1 MMIKSSAMILLA
13 AAVTGTAAVADES
26 DLATPRPVTVSSQS
40 TSVFEGGYVGFQ
52 LGYGYGDFE
61 FNRET
66 FNSDSSVYGFTAGYL
81 WNVAPGLYFGPELQ
95 YDRADITVTDSG
107 TGNTATFKEIGR
119 LKLIAGQEL
128 GSGMLYASLGAAYGS
143 VGGNGVGQVLDGS
156 GGSYSIGFGY
166 DWIVADQWTVG
177 GEYQNSKFKN
187 IGSGDVTVNTLHL
200 KVARRF

>member
-1 MMIKSSAMILLA
+1 MIKSSAIILA
-13 AAVTGTAAVADES
+13 TAAVTATAAAANEN
-26 DLATPRPVTVSSQS
+26 APEQTRPVVVSTQS

-61 FNRET
+61 FSRET
-66 FNSDSSVYGFTAGYL
+66 FNSDSAIYGFTAGYL
-81 WNVAPGLYFGPELQ
+81 WNVAPGLYVGPELQ
-95 YDRADITVTDSG
+95 YDRADITVTDSS

-143 VGGNGVGQVLDGS
+143 VGGNGVNVLDGS

-200 KVARRF
+200 KVAYRF